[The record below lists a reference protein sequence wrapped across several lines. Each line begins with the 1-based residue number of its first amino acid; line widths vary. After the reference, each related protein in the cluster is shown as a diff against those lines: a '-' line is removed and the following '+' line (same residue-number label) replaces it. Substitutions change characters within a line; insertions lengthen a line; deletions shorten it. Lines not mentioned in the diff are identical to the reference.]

1 MSILIAQIALHIQL
15 GDHKNSGMEVQVASR
30 QRMLVQEISKLSLD
44 IALKKQEGKSYK
56 ESLIDL
62 NKIRQKWVD
71 SHIALTQGSAA
82 YQISGEKSLEVQEM
96 IRELRPI
103 FMFLKKEVD
112 AILSEP
118 DEEFETHLI
127 NLTALDDQYDEL
139 SKRLGYRLSL
149 EKEAKFQKL
158 YQWSWIFSIG
168 TVIVLLLAFFI
179 LTVHNS
185 NS

>member
-1 MSILIAQIALHIQL
+1 MALKKNFSKSYLLFFSIIFVSILIAQIALHIQL

-112 AILSEP
+112 ATP
-118 DEEFETHLI
+118 P
-127 NLTALDDQYDEL
+127 
-139 SKRLGYRLSL
+139 K
-149 EKEAKFQKL
+149 KL
-158 YQWSWIFSIG
+158 RKKLRCFLRS
-168 TVIVLLLAFFI
+168 
-179 LTVHNS
+179 
-185 NS
+185 